1 MKYII
6 SNNMLVVRCKN
17 CNIEI
22 VSSTQ
27 GNTCGCTN
35 MTMVRNDV
43 ISAKDLSLV
52 EIISGIPRKR
62 TSDYQY
68 LTKED
73 LAWMEERK
81 SRKVR
86 KLDFEVR

>member
-1 MKYII
+1 
-6 SNNMLVVRCKN
+6 MLVVKCKN
-17 CNIEI
+17 CNVEI
-22 VSSTQ
+22 YSSTQ
-27 GNTCGCTN
+27 GNSCGCEN

-52 EIISGIPRKR
+52 EVISGIVKKK
-62 TSDYQY
+62 SQNDYMH

-81 SRKVR
+81 SRKIR

>member
-1 MKYII
+1 
-6 SNNMLVVRCKN
+6 MLTIRCKN
-17 CNIEI
+17 CNTQLT
-22 VSSTQ
+22 SSSQ
-27 GNTCGCTN
+27 GHSCGCPN

-43 ISAKDLSLV
+43 ISAIDLSMV
-52 EIISGIPRKR
+52 EIVSGIPFKKINPE
-62 TSDYQY
+62 YKY

-73 LAWMEERK
+73 LTWMEQRK

>member
-1 MKYII
+1 
-6 SNNMLVVRCKN
+6 
-17 CNIEI
+17 
-22 VSSTQ
+22 
-27 GNTCGCTN
+27 

-43 ISAKDLSLV
+43 ISAIDLSLV
-52 EIISGIPRKR
+52 EIVSGVQSKKLNPEYK
-62 TSDYQY
+62 Y

-73 LAWMEERK
+73 LTWMEQRK